1 MKHARRTRHVIYY
14 EILKL
19 CQVPK
24 IKTEVI
30 YNCNLSNDSFVVLID
45 VLLER
50 KLLVKQLMTKKIGKQ
65 KMAKRTFYI
74 TTNLGLQFM
83 IDFRKWYD
91 ILKEKIE

>member
-30 YNCNLSNDSFVVLID
+30 YNCNLSNDSFVTLTD
-45 VLLER
+45 PLLKN
-50 KLLVKQLMTKKIGKQ
+50 KLLIKTIKDNKTVFISTDK
-65 KMAKRTFYI
+65 
-74 TTNLGLQFM
+74 GLQFM